1 MITKEAFTLLKK
13 TPPFSLL
20 DETTLRTIAR
30 EMSLE
35 YHPKGRAIHYQGGP
49 AAEYLSIIKSGAVR
63 ISLKTAAS
71 EELLIDYMT
80 AGDFFGMRSFVC
92 GDISRDNIV
101 AVEDTS
107 CYLIKKETVLKLMKT
122 NAEFSAF
129 CVRSWLKKLMDM
141 TYREIHDRTLLHGAG
156 DKLLFTHT
164 LNDLATKKVITAS
177 EDISLKDAAEIMA
190 TNRISSLILV
200 DPAGLP
206 SGMIT
211 DRDLRNRVVS
221 KGRDLGGRVGDVMS
235 VTIIKAEAGDY
246 CFEALLK
253 MIRYNIHHLLVVDN
267 GELKGIITS
276 HDLMLLQGSSPLSI
290 SKEIEDQTTIDG
302 LLPAS
307 GKINRIITN
316 LIKEGARAGDIAR
329 LITEVNDRLL
339 KKVLEITESRLGP
352 PPLRYCWIVYGS
364 EGRKEQTFKTDQ
376 DNAIIYEDPNGS
388 DETARAYFS
397 DLAGQTNSALT
408 KCGFPPC
415 NADYMASNPEWR
427 QPLHLWKTY
436 FSSWINTPTPE
447 AILRSLIFFDFR
459 GIHGDILLAERLRA
473 FLGHE
478 VRGKKMFLAHMAA
491 LAAQN
496 RPPIDLFGKF
506 SCEKKGPH
514 KGQFNIKI
522 NCLCPII
529 DTARLAAL
537 ETRLYQTSTIE
548 RLRGLKNRPAT
559 VGEFS
564 EELGDAFEFLMS
576 LRLRHQFEQIQE
588 GAEPDNFI
596 NPNHLRTMERTLLK
610 ETFKLILA
618 AQEKALKKYNSWL
631 IR

>member
-1 MITKEAFTLLKK
+1 MITKGAFTLLKK
-13 TPPFSLL
+13 TLPFSLL
-20 DETTLRTIAR
+20 DEATLRTIAK
-30 EMSLE
+30 EISLE
-35 YHPKGRAIHYQGGP
+35 YYPKGHAIYYQDGP
-49 AAEYLSIIKSGAVR
+49 AAEYLSIIKSGAVKV
-63 ISLKTAAS
+63 SLKTAAS

-80 AGDFFGMRSFVC
+80 VGDFFGMRSFVC

-107 CYLIKKETVLKLMKT
+107 CYLIKKETVLELMKT

-177 EDISLKDAAEIMA
+177 EDISIKDAAEIMA
-190 TNRISSLILV
+190 NNKISSLILL
-200 DPAGLP
+200 DPGGLP

-211 DRDLRNRVVS
+211 DRDFRNRVIS
-221 KGRDLGGRVGDVMS
+221 KGRDLSGRVGDIMS
-235 VTIIKAEAGDY
+235 VTIIKSEAGDY

-267 GELKGIITS
+267 GELRGIITS

-290 SKEIEDQTTIDG
+290 AKEIEDQTTIDG

-307 GKINRIITN
+307 GKINRIIIN
-316 LIKEGARAGDIAR
+316 LIKEGARAGDITR

-339 KKVLEITESRLGP
+339 KKILEVTESRLGP

-376 DNAIIYEDPNGS
+376 DNAIIYEDPQGS
-388 DETARAYFS
+388 DEAARAYFS
-397 DLAGQTNSALT
+397 DLAEQMNNALA

-415 NADYMASNPEWR
+415 SAGYMASNPKWR
-427 QPLHLWKTY
+427 QPLSAWKTY
-436 FSSWINTPTPE
+436 FSDWINTPIPE

-459 GIHGDILLAERLRA
+459 AIHGDLLLAERLRA

-478 VRGKKMFLAHMAA
+478 VRGKNLFLAHMAA
-491 LAAQN
+491 IVAQN
-496 RPPIDLFGKF
+496 RPPLDLFGKF
-506 SCEKKGPH
+506 ICEKKGPH
-514 KGQFNIKI
+514 KGKFNIKI
-522 NCLCPII
+522 NGICPII
-529 DTARLAAL
+529 DAARLSAL
-537 ETRLYQTSTIE
+537 EIRLYHTSTIE
-548 RLRGLKNRPAT
+548 RLRGLKNRPASA
-559 VGEFS
+559 GEFS

-576 LRLRHQFEQIQE
+576 LRLRHQFQQMQD
-588 GAEPDNFI
+588 GVEPDNFI
-596 NPNHLRTMERTLLK
+596 DPDHLRPMEKTLLK

-618 AQEKALKKYNSWL
+618 VQEKTMKKYNSWM
-631 IR
+631 IK